1 MSAPLSLSDVLEASR
16 LFELR
21 QAVVAGLKTLIA
33 GVEVR
38 AHAGKIDLSD
48 VVAEDTFVAPS
59 ILVAL
64 TKFTVDPRLSGSEDD
79 CAHLAAYVIVE
90 DTIVDGKR
98 VERDEIGPA
107 ICDAIAHFLSQPN
120 KNPMWGLEDVGLPE
134 DIAGQPV
141 FTAKTFARGMAFYA
155 VTWRQELFARGV
167 PMFGEGDDV

>member
-1 MSAPLSLSDVLEASR
+1 
-16 LFELR
+16 
-21 QAVVAGLKTLIA
+21 
-33 GVEVR
+33 
-38 AHAGKIDLSD
+38 
-48 VVAEDTFVAPS
+48 
-59 ILVAL
+59 
-64 TKFTVDPRLSGSEDD
+64 RLSGSEDD